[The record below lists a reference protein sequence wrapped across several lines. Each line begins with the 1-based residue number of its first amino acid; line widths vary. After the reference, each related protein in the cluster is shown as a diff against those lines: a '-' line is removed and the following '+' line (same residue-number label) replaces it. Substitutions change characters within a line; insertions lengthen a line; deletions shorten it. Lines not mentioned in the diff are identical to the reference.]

1 MADRALLSVVCV
13 NRPGLLRALAA
24 CLAEAGCNLADTTF
38 AALAGTAEMT
48 AICDLPD
55 GLARADVAAVL
66 SRLPA
71 LAGAK
76 VTLSAVERD
85 DDAGV
90 GAAHRI
96 SHRFEITGVD
106 APGAMARVVAA
117 VEDAGAEIVRVN
129 AHAFPSGGARLH
141 VMRFAVAAGDRA
153 EAVLAA
159 ATEAARA
166 LGHEIRVETA

>member
-13 NRPGLLRALAA
+13 NRPGLLRALTT

-48 AICDLPD
+48 AICALPE
-55 GLARADVAAVL
+55 GLARADLAAVL

-76 VTLSAVERD
+76 VTLSAVERSD
-85 DDAGV
+85 DE

-106 APGAMARVVAA
+106 APGTMARVVAA
-117 VEDAGAEIVRVN
+117 VEDAGAEILRVN
-129 AHAFPSGGARLH
+129 AHSFQSGGDWLH
-141 VMRFAVAAGDRA
+141 VMRFAVAAGRRVEPA
-153 EAVLAA
+153 LAA

-166 LGHEIRVETA
+166 LGHEIKIEIA